1 MKLVRTQVYLE
12 AGQHR
17 RLKREAQK
25 HDVSLAQ
32 LLRDI
37 VSAHLA
43 GARTEPRFTKE
54 DFLSIV
60 DLGESGSPDGS
71 AAHDR
76 CVGEAIAGGHP
87 R

>member
-17 RLKREAQK
+17 RLKREAQAR
-25 HDVSLAQ
+25 DVSLAQ

-37 VSAHLA
+37 VSIHISGNKAS
-43 GARTEPRFTKE
+43 PRFTKE
-54 DFLSIV
+54 DFLSITA
-60 DLGESGSPDGS
+60 LGESGTPDG
-71 AAHDR
+71 AKAHDHYL
-76 CVGEAIAGGHP
+76 GEALADGHP